1 MKINL
6 FFSLFFIFGILSFL
20 MVCSQANAQHPDA
33 VGIWFFDEGS
43 GDVAEDSSGNGHT
56 AKVAAGKL
64 EWSDGK
70 FGKAVGFKPGTHLEV
85 EHTDALNLDTFT
97 VAVWVKF
104 ITDTGGG
111 EQNIA
116 YKQAADDRS
125 TRNYTLKMWEGTIF
139 AIFASGGNGDA
150 AKIRSETNTIDKKWH
165 HTAITYDKKALRLYI
180 DGKEEASVDFTGI
193 PETNDA
199 PIRIGAGLDALI
211 DELQILSVALSSD
224 EIQSDMNNGIQLAV
238 EATGKATTTWAY
250 LKSQKIN

>member
-1 MKINL
+1 MKPNL
-6 FFSLFFIFGILSFL
+6 LGSVFFIFCTFTLFTL
-20 MVCSQANAQHPDA
+20 CSPVLGQHPDA

-64 EWSDGK
+64 EWGTGK
-70 FGKAVGFKPGTHLEV
+70 FGKAVVFKPGTHLEV

-97 VAVWVKF
+97 VAAWVKF

-116 YKQAADDRS
+116 YKQLGDDRS

-150 AKIRSETNTIDKKWH
+150 AKIRSETNTIDGKWH

-180 DGKEEASVDFTGI
+180 DGKEEASVNFGKS

-199 PIRIGAGLDALI
+199 PIRIGAGIDAFI
-211 DELQILSVALSSD
+211 DELQILSVALSAD
-224 EIQSDMNNGIQLAV
+224 EIQSDINNGIQLAV
-238 EATGKATTTWAY
+238 EATGKATTTWGY
-250 LKSQKIN
+250 LKAR

>member
-1 MKINL
+1 MKMNL
-6 FFSLFFIFGILSFL
+6 FSAGFLIFSALSLF
-20 MVCSQANAQHPDA
+20 MVCMSAYAQHPDA
-33 VGIWFFDEGS
+33 VGIWFFDEGA

-64 EWSDGK
+64 EWGTGK
-70 FGKAVGFKPGTHLEV
+70 FGKAVVFKPGTHLEV

-97 VAVWVKF
+97 VAAWVKF

-116 YKQAADDRS
+116 HKQVGDDRA

-150 AKIRSETNTIDKKWH
+150 AKIRSETNTIDGKWH

-180 DGKEEASVDFTGI
+180 DGKEEASVDFTKS

-199 PIRIGAGLDALI
+199 PIRIGNGIDAFI
-211 DELQILSVALSSD
+211 DELQILSIALSAD
-224 EIQSDMNNGIQLAV
+224 EIQSDMNDGIQLAV
-238 EATGKATTTWAY
+238 EASGKATTTWAY
-250 LKSQKIN
+250 LKSHW